1 MARTAV
7 RNRPGR
13 TGNRAARRLAGASR
27 RMKVIVTRPRAQ
39 AGPLVARLEELGHE
53 VVECPLIEI
62 ERTSDEPI
70 DCAGYEWAVITSP
83 NGADE
88 VARRAQNLPKVAAVG
103 PGTAE
108 QLRSHGIQPD
118 FVPTVSSVDGLLVEF
133 PRPAGKIVYLAAEN
147 ARRRPIDALR
157 ADYVPL
163 YRTVLLQPGVPD
175 GDVVVLASGSAAR
188 AYAWTGGKA
197 PAVSIGPETTRVAE
211 SVGVEVAVEAE
222 RHDLDGLV
230 AAVQRF
236 AAR

>member
-1 MARTAV
+1 
-7 RNRPGR
+7 
-13 TGNRAARRLAGASR
+13 
-27 RMKVIVTRPRAQ
+27 MKVIVTRPRAQ
-39 AGPLVARLEELGHE
+39 AGPLVARLEALGHE

-70 DCAGYEWAVITSP
+70 DCSGYEWAIVTSP

-88 VARRAQNLPKVAAVG
+88 VARRARNLPKVAAVG

-108 QLRSHGIQPD
+108 QLRGHGIEPD
-118 FVPTVSSVDGLLVEF
+118 FVPKVSSVDGLLAEF
-133 PRPAGKIVYLAAEN
+133 PRPEGKIVYLAAEN
-147 ARRRPIDALR
+147 ARRRPIEALK

-163 YRTVLLQPGVPD
+163 YRTVLLQPEPPE

-188 AYAWTGGKA
+188 AFAWTGAKV

-211 SVGVEVAVEAE
+211 SVGLEVALEAE
-222 RHDLDGLV
+222 SHDLDGLV
-230 AAVQRF
+230 DAVRRF